1 MKVQELNIVAL
12 ENRFE
17 MSAAAEAAC
26 IDPETYVIDMATK

>member
-17 MSAAAEAAC
+17 MSATAEAAS
-26 IDPETYVIDMATK
+26 IEIGELTINL